1 MYPKTISAPIEN
13 AATLA
18 SEYTGELVKRVAV
31 LNDKARGVVQTV
43 SDGLVVSAAQ
53 VGHRLQEVG
62 LHVGNRVKEV
72 GLQVGNR
79 SVETLGK
86 LGNVT
91 KELVLK
97 ARKWTV
103 RVVGSGSPK
112 SVVTGDVEQGPV
124 TPLSVV

>member
-1 MYPKTISAPIEN
+1 MYPKYISAPIDS

-18 SEYTGELVKRVAV
+18 SEYTGELVKRVGV
-31 LNDKARGVVQTV
+31 LNDRARGLVQTV
-43 SDGLVVSAAQ
+43 GDGLVVSATQ
-53 VGHRLQEVG
+53 VSHRLQEVG

-79 SVETLGK
+79 TVETLGK

-91 KELVLK
+91 KELLLK

-103 RVVGSGSPK
+103 RVGGSGSPK
-112 SVVTGDVEQGPV
+112 SEAGGVVEQGPV
-124 TPLSVV
+124 MPLSVV